1 MKRSNEKE
9 SGKPQRADRKS
20 ARNERRDPSEL
31 IGEAMEVADQA
42 LEEEKKAAGLKETE
56 EKKAAELKETEQ
68 KREAEALAEY
78 ARIVAELPDKEEAKR
93 RLDWLELL
101 LRIRQSEALN
111 IVEAALLLGLS
122 VARVRRLAFDRVLP
136 HYKMR
141 GRLFFKKS
149 EITQIPAYAQR
160 VPTNEETEAE
170 AVNYSLFK
178 NFTKL

>member
-9 SGKPQRADRKS
+9 SGKPQRVDRKS

-31 IGEAMEVADQA
+31 IGEALEVAGQA
-42 LEEEKKAAGLKETE
+42 LKEEARLKEEKELKRE
-56 EKKAAELKETEQ
+56 AEQKETEQ

-78 ARIVAELPDKEEAKR
+78 ARIVAELPDKEEAGR

-122 VARVRRLAFDRVLP
+122 VSRVRRLAFDRVLP

-170 AVNYSLFK
+170 AVNYALFK
-178 NFTKL
+178 DFTKH